1 MLDIKYTLTKY
12 FFLIGIYLSITS
24 CTLFMSKPTTDINI
38 NPPILNITNNERI
51 GILPFSVL
59 ISDDVKIKISQYY
72 NNQIENELIKLLK
85 KNGIVN
91 VIPIHYPHGQQ
102 PFTYEEM
109 NAPAFEIDA
118 DDFATPEQIL
128 KGISSRKG
136 FSQIV
141 FGHVEEISDSLYLVA
156 RVYSNADN
164 QIKTTNKKIRI
175 TNLTADGI
183 NTKISTLANDVAN
196 FIQTTKPNS
205 VPSSPNKNDERLFGL
220 DIHK

>member
-1 MLDIKYTLTKY
+1 MLDIKYTLTKC

-24 CTLFMSKPTTDINI
+24 CTSFMSKPTTDNNI
-38 NPPILNITNNERI
+38 NPPIPNITNNERI

-72 NNQIENELIKLLK
+72 NIENQFMDLLK
-85 KNGIVN
+85 KNGIN
-91 VIPIHYPHGQQ
+91 VKPIEYPSDQQ

-128 KGISSRKG
+128 KGISSREG

-175 TNLTADGI
+175 TNLTATSI

-205 VPSSPNKNDERLFGL
+205 VPSSPNKNDEGLFGL